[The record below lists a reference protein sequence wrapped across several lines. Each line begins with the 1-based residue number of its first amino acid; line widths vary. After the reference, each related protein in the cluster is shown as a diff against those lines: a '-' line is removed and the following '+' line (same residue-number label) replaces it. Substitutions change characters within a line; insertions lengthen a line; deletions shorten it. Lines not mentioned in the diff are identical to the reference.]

1 MKTYH
6 DQMDS
11 LSFTDTQKAA
21 MTDRLLAAANAPAP
35 RRRPVRRAAVAI
47 AAAAALALSVTAG
60 ATGVLKP
67 VGEAFA
73 GLFGVRTP
81 AQTEVID
88 HIGYPIGASDT
99 DNGVT
104 VTADAILVDRYS
116 YAVVYS
122 VVRTDGSPLFE
133 GLDAYPGYTGPLP
146 VHFEDWT
153 LELPSSHGGA
163 HGTSYFIDQDPTEPS
178 IQFVETM
185 MTDVPL
191 AQGAAKVHFQNL
203 GMETYDG
210 ETGQVLTAA
219 SIPGTWDLAFEFRF
233 EDCSVDLPAGQ
244 TFDLNGMVATL
255 DDLVLS
261 PLSLQVNYTVD
272 SEVVWDHQALPDGRE
287 SAHDAQTYE
296 DYFGSL
302 PILVTLS
309 DGSVLDLTYAGGSI
323 EPAGGKTVC
332 QKGEVFE
339 NILPLEDV
347 VSVTVGDVTIPMP

>member
-47 AAAAALALSVTAG
+47 AVAAALALSVTAG

-122 VVRTDGSPLFE
+122 V
-133 GLDAYPGYTGPLP
+133 
-146 VHFEDWT
+146 
-153 LELPSSHGGA
+153 
-163 HGTSYFIDQDPTEPS
+163 
-178 IQFVETM
+178 
-185 MTDVPL
+185 
-191 AQGAAKVHFQNL
+191 
-203 GMETYDG
+203 
-210 ETGQVLTAA
+210 
-219 SIPGTWDLAFEFRF
+219 
-233 EDCSVDLPAGQ
+233 
-244 TFDLNGMVATL
+244 
-255 DDLVLS
+255 VLS

>member
-1 MKTYH
+1 MKTYREA
-6 DQMDS
+6 MDE
-11 LSFTDTQKAA
+11 LSFTDEQKRA
-21 MTDRLLAAANAPAP
+21 MTSRLLAEANRAAP
-35 RRRPVRRAAVAI
+35 RKRPVRRLAVGVAI
-47 AAAAALALSVTAG
+47 AAVLALTVTAG
-60 ATGVLKP
+60 AAGGLSTAA
-67 VGEAFA
+67 EALA
-73 GLFGVRTP
+73 GLFGSSP

-88 HIGYPIGASDT
+88 HIGYPVGASDT

-153 LELPSSHGGA
+153 LELPGSHGGA

-178 IQFVETM
+178 IQLVETM

-191 AQGAAKVHFQNL
+191 AQGTAKVHFQDL

-219 SIPGTWDLAFEFRF
+219 SIPGTWDLAFDFRF
-233 EDCSVDLPAGQ
+233 EDCSMDLPAGQ
-244 TFDLNGMVATL
+244 TFDLNGMTATL
-255 DDLVLS
+255 DSVVLS

-347 VSVTVGDVTIPMP
+347 VSVTVGDVVIPMP